1 MTSLIEQCRTILIKM
16 LQLSRR
22 MSTSAEERQAVEL
35 WMELIERAQL
45 EPTTMEVDHDSSNQ
59 RRDTA
64 AA

>member
-1 MTSLIEQCRTILIKM
+1 MVA
-16 LQLSRR
+16 RR